1 MVHGGE
7 GSMVHDGG
15 RERGGPLNF
24 SDDGG
29 RESECS
35 TLSVVRFSL
44 ISDDGGRESE
54 RERARRAALCS
65 LREECSTIVVRLYR
79 HHTSLSLSHRN
90 EKSPNN
96 HILPSKN
103 AQ

>member
-15 RERGGPLNF
+15 GERGGPLNF

-35 TLSVVRFSL
+35 T
-44 ISDDGGRESE
+44 IS
-54 RERARRAALCS
+54 
-65 LREECSTIVVRLYR
+65 VVRLYR
-79 HHTSLSLSHRN
+79 HHLFS
-90 EKSPNN
+90 EKS
-96 HILPSKN
+96 
-103 AQ
+103 Q